1 MKIAVSGASGLIGSA
16 LCASL
21 RRDGHT
27 VLALV
32 RRPATGSGEIA
43 WEPRGRGLDPAALTD
58 VDAVVHLAGA
68 GVGDRRWTKRY
79 RQTVLRSR
87 VEGTTAISEA
97 LASAEA
103 RPRVLLSASAIG
115 YYGDTGDRAVD
126 ETAAP
131 GKDFLAEVCVAW
143 EAATAAADATPGTR
157 VVHLRT
163 GLVCGPRGG
172 FLSRQLPLFQLGL
185 GGRLG
190 SGRQYWSWI
199 SLLDEVRAIRF
210 LLADERGSSVHGPA
224 NLTGPAPVTNAEFTR
239 TLARAVHRPAVAA
252 VPPLALTIALGEFAT
267 VGVLA
272 GQRVVPQVLS
282 TAGFSWQHSTVD
294 SALGWVLEQRAA
306 GRGR

>member
-21 RRDGHT
+21 RQDGHT

-32 RRPATGSGEIA
+32 RRPAAGPAEISWDPTGQ
-43 WEPRGRGLDPAALTD
+43 GLDPAALAD

-79 RQTVLRSR
+79 KQTILRSR
-87 VEGTTAISEA
+87 VEGTTAISTA
-97 LASAEA
+97 LAAAQA
-103 RPRVLLSASAIG
+103 RPRVLLSSSAIG

-126 ETAAP
+126 ETAGP
-131 GKDFLAEVCVAW
+131 GTDFLAEVCVAW
-143 EAATAAADATPGTR
+143 EAATAAAESMPETR

-163 GLVCGPRGG
+163 GLVCTPRGG
-172 FLSRQLPLFQLGL
+172 FLGRQLPLFQLGL

-210 LLADERGSSVHGPA
+210 LLEDERGSSVHGPV

-239 TLARAVHRPAVAA
+239 ALARAVHRPAIAV
-252 VPPLALTIALGEFAT
+252 VPPIALKIALGEFAT

-272 GQRVVPQVLS
+272 GQQVLPHVLTAARFQWQHPQV
-282 TAGFSWQHSTVD
+282 D
-294 SALGWVLEQRAA
+294 PALAWVLEQRAA